1 MFEIDK
7 KEFGAFICTLRKE
20 KGLTQKELAEK
31 LYLSDKAVSKW
42 ETGASIPDTT
52 MLIPLAEILGVTV
65 TELLEC
71 RRREESTLDA
81 REAEALVQKALR
93 LNEEAPV
100 RPDPRKNAPVYLGA
114 AAAGLAETL
123 ILLHLGYPA
132 EAAGYSLWLF
142 FLLSAIFGGYFWLF
156 IRQRLPAY
164 YDENR
169 ITAYSDGFF
178 RMNLVHIAFNNHN
191 WPHILRVGRIWTLAS
206 LVGTPLYFGAGY
218 FLFPE
223 AYQRIFASGAVLIYL
238 GCMFFPMVV
247 VAKKYE

>member
-1 MFEIDK
+1 MFEINK
-7 KEFGAFICTLRKE
+7 KEFGAFICMLRKE

-31 LYLSDKAVSKW
+31 LCLSDKAISKW

-71 RRREESTLDA
+71 RREESTLDA
-81 REAEALVQKALR
+81 REAEALVQKALL
-93 LNEEAPV
+93 LNEETPV
-100 RPDPRKNAPVYLGA
+100 RPDLRKNAPVYLGA
-114 AAAGLAETL
+114 AAAGLAEIL

-178 RMNLVHIAFNNHN
+178 RMNLVSIAFNNRN
-191 WPHILRVGRIWTLAS
+191 WPHILRVGRIWTLAV
-206 LVGTPLYFGAGY
+206 LVGMPLYFGVGY
-218 FLFPE
+218 FLLPE
-223 AYQRIFASGAVLIYL
+223 AYRHIFLCGSVFLVL
-238 GCMFFPMVV
+238 GCLFLPMVV
-247 VAKKYE
+247 VARKYE

>member
-7 KEFGAFICTLRKE
+7 KEFGAFICMLRKE

-42 ETGASIPDTT
+42 ETGASIPDTA

-71 RRREESTLDA
+71 RRREGSTLDA
-81 REAEALVQKALR
+81 QEAEALVQKAL
-93 LNEEAPV
+93 LLKDETPV
-100 RPDPRKNAPVYLGA
+100 RPDPRKTAPAYLGA
-114 AAAGLAETL
+114 AAAGLAEIL
-123 ILLHLGYPA
+123 ILLRLGYP
-132 EAAGYSLWLF
+132 AAGYSLWLF

-169 ITAYSDGFF
+169 ITAYSDGVF
-178 RMNLVHIAFNNHN
+178 RMNLVNIAFNNRN
-191 WPHILRVGRIWTLAS
+191 WPHILRVGRIWTLVS
-206 LVGTPLYFGAGY
+206 LVGTPLYFGIGH
-218 FLFPE
+218 FLFPQE
-223 AYQRIFASGAVLIYL
+223 SQQLFAYGAVLLVL
-238 GCMFFPMVV
+238 GGLFFPMVV

>member
-1 MFEIDK
+1 MFEINK
-7 KEFGAFICTLRKE
+7 KEFGAFICMLRKE

-31 LYLSDKAVSKW
+31 LCLSDKAISKW

-71 RRREESTLDA
+71 RREESTLDA
-81 REAEALVQKALR
+81 REAEALVQKALL
-93 LNEEAPV
+93 LNEETPV
-100 RPDPRKNAPVYLGA
+100 RPDLRKNAPVYLGA

-178 RMNLVHIAFNNHN
+178 RMNLVSIAFNNRN
-191 WPHILRVGRIWTLAS
+191 WPHILRVGRIWTLAV
-206 LVGTPLYFGAGY
+206 LVGMPLYFGVGY
-218 FLFPE
+218 FLLPE
-223 AYQRIFASGAVLIYL
+223 AYRHIFLCGSVFLVL
-238 GCMFFPMVV
+238 GCLFLPMVV
-247 VAKKYE
+247 VARKYE